1 MVDSQASIRVDI
13 DLAQALADLKL
24 LEKQIQFFNKSI
36 VQGTAQAKSIQ
47 NEFNTSLLHNI
58 NATGKFTA
66 SMGKVHTETERFTN
80 ALEKNKLSAREYFR
94 YSMASTKSFGR
105 LFGKEFGTITK
116 VAEERVKQLQAR
128 HIELGRAA
136 DGAMRSVS
144 IVPKSLDY
152 SKAST
157 SMQIAIQKQ
166 QIFNKLLDTGT
177 TKLLN
182 FGKNT
187 QWAGRQLMVG
197 FTIPLAILG
206 SSAIRTFKDMEMQ
219 AIRFKKVYGD
229 MFTATSETDA
239 ALENIKNLATE
250 FTKYGISV
258 ADTIKLAADAAA
270 AGNSGKQLE
279 GVVTQAT
286 KLSVLGGVAQE
297 QALDA
302 TIAIQNAF
310 RVTGKE
316 LEDTINFLNAVEN
329 QTVVALDDITQAIP
343 KVAPVIRQLGGD
355 IKDLAFFMAAMQE
368 GGVAASEAANALKS
382 GLASLIN
389 PTKQASTMA
398 ESLGI
403 NLKGIVEQNAGDL
416 RMTVLSFA
424 NALKPLEDLQ
434 KAQLIEQ
441 IFGKYQFARL
451 STLFDNVAR
460 SGNQASRVLDIANE
474 STEALAMT
482 AEKELGVTASSSAIK
497 FQASIEKLKASLV
510 PAGQAFAEALTPLIE
525 FATKALEKF
534 NSFSDGTKKGI
545 VTLLAVLGGVGPVL
559 LMSIGLIA
567 NGLANIG
574 KGLNLLRKG
583 YQNIVLGS
591 GEVGNATNY
600 MTMEQLEALS
610 VANNLHS
617 AHQMLTNQFALE
629 GGALLELTTI
639 YRQATAAATAFAT
652 ANPGMVVP
660 GTAKKLKTPKFG
672 KPMAKG
678 GFVPGTGNKDSVPTV
693 LMPGEFVVRK
703 DAAQANSQTLIEMN
717 KGGQT
722 YRAMGTPSFGKLA
735 YRATGSQP
743 TDPTFSHIQPNLGRV
758 SSQDLRMLLDLGIS
772 QGDTRSQNVL
782 ELIRIADQEGLL
794 PRYNKS
800 GAIIVGGAGLP
811 LDYSLNNLLN
821 VANDLTVED
830 FNPDGTL
837 KEGKNAVTG
846 RELKESLQRQ
856 LIQDS
861 NATKQTMSTLGVKRR
876 DKEKFRNSLMYQMSL
891 IDDNALYSDK
901 GNPSLGIRSFF
912 NDGQDIIERGLRG
925 SGLNKREAKKR
936 IEKAKTAVRE
946 IRFNFTEPLYNLLK
960 SEGAIVEEPG
970 SDGSTK
976 RYRVKGESRVRQ
988 VYTSTPRAKTFTK
1001 EMRIVPKPTRPQASV
1016 KAPRRPRLDQLLKD
1030 PNTTLRFG
1038 AASAIPGRRMGPFF
1052 RPTAGGTPA
1061 YGEQGVTPAMLM
1073 PGEFVVNSQSA
1084 QQFGPQLQ
1092 AMNQGGIAY
1101 RQDPS
1106 GPGYDPVTPE
1116 AQKYIDAYNQKID
1129 EIQKNNPGAELTEND
1144 YREARRYA
1152 DRTVPQGR
1160 NRKPS
1165 RFGKAVDNARTGVS
1179 RVASR
1184 VSESGLGKNIKVLND
1199 TIKNNV
1205 ETVDKN
1211 TSAVEDGTKGN
1222 QYQNKRNRFAGR
1234 AGAIS
1239 NIGFAVSGAAM
1250 AYGMMGQGK
1259 SAEIAS
1265 NVGQIGMAVSS
1276 LTMFLPMLANPTMMA
1291 VTAIAGFAGL
1301 VMLHNKT
1308 MSDAAKKG
1316 YETASLMGVTQ
1327 KEMQKVSDATGKIAR
1342 SEVAKRQREEG
1353 VTYDPN
1359 QSDFGTGFIT
1369 TDAGKDL
1376 VGSVKKFEKAGVDS
1390 TQAIAQKLSGFVLQG
1405 LMTAA
1410 EAESVA
1416 LQLGRTIGSAQYG
1429 VKVRGEIIDLIGV
1442 NGTSA
1447 LRNPIE
1453 IRVRLLE
1460 ETEKSS
1466 TSYIQGLRKQLED
1479 ASDYSIAEVIFPS
1492 KERFKEAR
1500 EEGQNYITAF
1510 MESLDPEKRRQRLQ
1524 KEFEGASVGQSDT
1537 LLRNSQEMIDSA
1549 RIEYEERKA
1558 STLETEKRIKAELLS
1573 TKNSERKLVLEN
1585 QLSIIAKQK
1594 AFFENQYNNQSDK
1607 LLKKQTAYYQDGL
1620 NAFKQLENEKE
1631 KAGKLDVSRNKILE
1645 KFKGTGAQEIS
1656 ETVVDKLSKIKDKD
1670 VQYRI
1675 NTLITSDQL
1684 DVDNASSL
1692 LTMFANDEKGI
1703 SRKIDAIINTKGI
1716 ENVNRLIS
1724 GLSTLE
1730 NTETQK
1736 RLFTEISN
1744 LGKTKFD
1751 SALEFLKHAEGIP
1764 EAFFDLSEVSKNL
1777 DSTDIAQAG
1786 EDLQK
1791 VEKELGNIGKLT
1803 RDQKDTKILQFIAGD
1818 EDFAVLKDE
1827 VEYFKSLD
1835 DVNTKTF
1842 FTVFRT
1848 LSEEYSQEAA
1858 QAAYLERNP
1867 MPSIIPKGKELQEWF
1882 LKNVTIPETK
1892 NFIDIMQQ
1900 FPEIFGDA
1908 IEGADGGGSIPIKT
1922 DQLIALRI
1930 LGLDPA
1936 ALSQLDY
1943 AKAAQI
1949 LNSSAKEQKKVISSL
1964 NQELRANAIKAYA
1977 LKSAEEVLEDQ
1988 MSATSNAIG
1997 TYINMLESTSIKP
2010 VQDQIDKYTELTNK
2024 QQDQIDKY
2032 QKGLQQLSDKESNIN
2047 KTYDSRISII
2057 DKVSAA
2063 NERAAQKQ
2071 QRQIS
2076 LASAIASGDF
2086 GAAAQAAA
2094 DITSADAQAQLEDT
2108 RTALELQ
2115 RQNDLKNLTVE
2126 INGILYTRE
2135 TIETNIKNID
2145 EEIYQR
2151 SLLIKAEQQKIADI
2165 EKTITAEKEKQRKL
2179 QVLTQISQLSTQMQ
2193 TTVDQTQRQAMGA
2206 QIGYLGQSIGLDPN
2220 SPQSITNLSNQ
2231 LGINAQALVDNLA
2244 KSQQVVGLTAAEF
2257 VKEFEK
2263 GQKLAG
2269 KFSKA
2274 IDETSVQGKL
2284 SLSYM
2289 TSLQNAWSGDEKK
2302 GVAGLVSTGTTIK
2315 DTLIGAGVAI
2325 VAGKK
2330 ALDDALA
2337 AANIALAKAQAAQN
2351 TSPQF
2356 RYDPKTKKMVPVAF
2370 GGVMGYMGGGKVN
2383 KYPLGGLIPYMGGG
2397 KVRKYAVGGNINYKG
2412 SSEPAPVRMN
2422 LGGMTLGS
2430 IAPGLGNTDR
2440 VPALLTPGE
2449 FVVRK
2454 SVAKENMGFL
2464 KALNGDVFPQLGQG
2478 LQSSSITP
2486 ITSTLING
2494 GTTLYNNNY
2503 SVNVN
2508 VAGTDASANDI
2519 ANIVVRKIKTANDRN
2534 VRGSRY

>member
-1 MVDSQASIRVDI
+1 VVDAQANIRVNLDA
-13 DLAQALADLKL
+13 AQALAELKA

-36 VQGTAQAKSIQ
+36 IQGSAQAKSVQ
-47 NEFNTSLLHNI
+47 NEFTSSLLHNI

-136 DGAMRSVS
+136 DGAMRSVK
-144 IVPKSLDY
+144 ILPNSLDY

-206 SSAIRTFKDMEMQ
+206 STAIRTFKDMETQ

-229 MFTATSETDA
+229 MFTAQGETDA
-239 ALENIKNLATE
+239 ALENIKRLANE
-250 FTKYGISV
+250 FTKYGIAV

-270 AGNSGKQLE
+270 AGSSGKQLE
-279 GVVTQAT
+279 AVVTQAT

-329 QTVVALDDITQAIP
+329 QTVVALDDITEAIP

-368 GGVAASEAANALKS
+368 GGVKASEAANALKS

-389 PTKQASTMA
+389 PSKAANEQAQA
-398 ESLGI
+398 LGI
-403 NLKGIVEQNAGDL
+403 NLQGIVDQNAGDL
-416 RMTVLSFA
+416 RMTVMSFA
-424 NALKPLEDLQ
+424 NALQPLDDLS
-434 KAQLIEQ
+434 KARLIET
-441 IFGKYQFARL
+441 IFGKYQFARI

-482 AEKELGVTASSSAIK
+482 AEKELGVTAASSAVK

-510 PAGQAFAEALTPLIE
+510 PVGQAFAEALTPLIE

-559 LMSIGLIA
+559 LMSIGLVA

-574 KGLNLLRKG
+574 KGINLLRKG

-617 AHQMLTNQFALE
+617 AHEMLTSQFALE
-629 GGALLELTTI
+629 SGALLELTTI
-639 YRQATAAATAFAT
+639 YRQATAAAQAFAT
-652 ANPGMVVP
+652 ANPGMVTP
-660 GTAKKLKTPKFG
+660 GTAKRLKTPKFG
-672 KPMAKG
+672 KPQPPIPMAEG
-678 GFVPGTGNKDSVPTV
+678 GFVPGTGNKDTVPAV

-703 DAAQANSQTLIEMN
+703 DAAQANSQTLKQMN
-717 KGGQT
+717 KGGGT
-722 YRAMGTPSFGKLA
+722 YRSKGTPMFGKVA
-735 YRATGSQP
+735 YRAEGDINPLGDINPFHAQTQSLHFFDAADMASIDPNIKFFTEKNGITGRLYGG
-743 TDPTFSHIQPNLGRV
+743 FSMLGSNAFNQLFQGPQAENIKNLLGGNT
-758 SSQDLRMLLDLGIS
+758 SSFPMHRNEAQAIYNLLDTVENPSNIMNAAKKELRWNLDAYPSESDWKINSAERIAMADLDARGIYPSDPKYRRMFNALTSKYEKIISSGVTTRQSATKVVEFTSNRNARASTLGITLDKGMKAYKTG
-772 QGDTRSQNVL
+772 QGRPGEYSGGVSRRGMSLVNQ
-782 ELIRIADQEGLL
+782 L
-794 PRYNKS
+794 PMLRDKRF
-800 GAIIVGGAGLP
+800 GIVGG
-811 LDYSLNNLLN
+811 
-821 VANDLTVED
+821 
-830 FNPDGTL
+830 
-837 KEGKNAVTG
+837 
-846 RELKESLQRQ
+846 
-856 LIQDS
+856 
-861 NATKQTMSTLGVKRR
+861 KQTQLPEWLQEPQTTSIPSTQ
-876 DKEKFRNSLMYQMSL
+876 S
-891 IDDNALYSDK
+891 
-901 GNPSLGIRSFF
+901 
-912 NDGQDIIERGLRG
+912 
-925 SGLNKREAKKR
+925 
-936 IEKAKTAVRE
+936 
-946 IRFNFTEPLYNLLK
+946 
-960 SEGAIVEEPG
+960 
-970 SDGSTK
+970 
-976 RYRVKGESRVRQ
+976 
-988 VYTSTPRAKTFTK
+988 
-1001 EMRIVPKPTRPQASV
+1001 
-1016 KAPRRPRLDQLLKD
+1016 RRPRMDQLLAD
-1030 PNTTLRFG
+1030 PNSTIRFG
-1038 AASAIPGRRMGPFF
+1038 AAANISGRRMGPFGA
-1052 RPTAGGTPA
+1052 RARRAKGTPA
-1061 YGEQGVTPAMLM
+1061 YGEQGVTPAMLT

-1092 AMNQGGIAY
+1092 AMNQGGIVY

-1106 GPGYDPVTPE
+1106 GPGYDAPNALQRRKRLKTPKFGN
-1116 AQKYIDAYNQKID
+1116 AMATRFADFVD
-1129 EIQKNNPGAELTEND
+1129 PGNS
-1144 YREARRYA
+1144 
-1152 DRTVPQGR
+1152 Q
-1160 NRKPS
+1160 S
-1165 RFGKAVDNARTGVS
+1165 
-1179 RVASR
+1179 
-1184 VSESGLGKNIKVLND
+1184 VLD
-1199 TIKNNV
+1199 KSLKDLSKTIKNNV
-1205 ETVDKN
+1205 ETLNKN
-1211 TSAVEDGTKGN
+1211 TNVVEDGIKEN
-1222 QYQNKRNRFAGR
+1222 QDQDKRNRFAGK
-1234 AGAIS
+1234 AGTIS

-1259 SAEIAS
+1259 SAEISS
-1265 NVGQIGMAVSS
+1265 NVGQIGMAASS
-1276 LTMFLPMLANPTMMA
+1276 LAMFLPMLTNPTMMA

-1316 YETASLMGVTQ
+1316 YETASLMGITQ
-1327 KEMQKVSDATGKIAR
+1327 KEMQKVSDATGKNSRSEIAR
-1342 SEVAKRQREEG
+1342 RQREDG

-1376 VGSVKKFEKAGVDS
+1376 VESVKKFEKAGVDS
-1390 TQAIAQKLSGFVLQG
+1390 AQAIAQKLSGFVLEG
-1405 LMTAA
+1405 LMTAV

-1429 VKVRGEIIDLIGV
+1429 VKVRGEIVDLIGV

-1466 TSYIQGLRKQLED
+1466 NSYIQGLRKQLED
-1479 ASDYSIAEVIFPS
+1479 ASDYSIAEVLFPS
-1492 KERFKEAR
+1492 RERFKEAR
-1500 EEGQNYITAF
+1500 EEGQNYITSF

-1524 KEFEGASVGQSDT
+1524 KEFEGASFGQSDT

-1549 RIEYEERKA
+1549 KIEYQERKA
-1558 STLETEKRIKAELLS
+1558 STLETEKRIKAELIS

-1607 LLKKQTAYYQDGL
+1607 LLKKQTTYYQDGL
-1620 NAFKQLENEKE
+1620 NSFKQLENEKE
-1631 KAGKLDVSRNKILE
+1631 KAGKLDISRNKILE

-1692 LTMFANDEKGI
+1692 LTMFASDEKGL
-1703 SRKIDAIINTKGI
+1703 SRKVDYIINTKGI
-1716 ENVNRLIS
+1716 ESVNRLVS

-1730 NTETQK
+1730 DTETQK

-1751 SALEFLKHAEGIP
+1751 SALEFLKQAEGIP
-1764 EAFFDLSEVSKNL
+1764 EAFFNLSEVSKNL
-1777 DSTDIAQAG
+1777 DSTEIAQAG
-1786 EDLQK
+1786 EDIQK
-1791 VEKELGNIGKLT
+1791 VNKELGDMGKLT
-1803 RDQKDTKILQFIAGD
+1803 REQKDAKILNFIEGD
-1818 EDFAVLKDE
+1818 QDFAVLKDE

-1848 LSEEYSQEAA
+1848 LSEEFSQEAA
-1858 QAAYLERNP
+1858 VAAYQEQNP
-1867 MPSIIPKGKELQEWF
+1867 MSYQYPGIVPKGNELKTWF

-1908 IEGADGGGSIPIKT
+1908 VEGADGGGSIPIKT

-1943 AKAAQI
+1943 VKAAQI
-1949 LNSSAKEQKKVISSL
+1949 LNSSAKEQKKVIAAL
-1964 NQELRANAIKAYA
+1964 NQELRENAIKAYA
-1977 LKSAEEVLEDQ
+1977 LKSAEEVLENQID
-1988 MSATSNAIG
+1988 STSSAIG
-1997 TYINMLESTSIKP
+1997 AYINMLESSSIDP
-2010 VQDQIDKYTELTNK
+2010 IQDQIDKYTELTNK

-2032 QKGLQQLSDKESNIN
+2032 QRGLQKLSDKEDNIN
-2047 KTYDSRISII
+2047 KIYDERISAI
-2057 DKVSAA
+2057 DKVTQANDRSAQ
-2063 NERAAQKQ
+2063 RQ
-2071 QRQIS
+2071 QRQID

-2086 GAAAQAAA
+2086 GAAAGAVAE
-2094 DITSADAQAQLEDT
+2094 ITNAEAQAQLEDT
-2108 RTALELQ
+2108 RVALEQQQQAELAA
-2115 RQNDLKNLTVE
+2115 LAVE
-2126 INGILYTRE
+2126 INGQLYTRE
-2135 TIETNIKNID
+2135 QIETSIKTIE

-2151 SLLIKAEQQKIADI
+2151 TLLIRTEQQKIADI

-2179 QVLTQISQLSTQMQ
+2179 QVLSQISQLSTQMQ
-2193 TTVDQTQRQAMGA
+2193 MTVDQTQRQAMGA

-2220 SPQSITNLSNQ
+2220 NPQSITNLSNQ

-2244 KSQQVVGLTAAEF
+2244 KSQQVVGLTASEF

-2289 TSLQNAWSGDEKK
+2289 TSLQNAWAGDEKK

-2315 DTLIGAGVAI
+2315 NTLIGAGAAI

-2337 AANIALAKAQAAQN
+2337 AANVALANAKAAQN
-2351 TSPQF
+2351 TSPQLK
-2356 RYDPKTKKMVPVAF
+2356 YDPKTKKMVPVAF
-2370 GGVMGYMGGGKVN
+2370 GGLIGYMGGGKVN
-2383 KYPLGGLIPYMGGG
+2383 RYAMGGN
-2397 KVRKYAVGGNINYKG
+2397 VNYKG
-2412 SSEPAPVRMN
+2412 STEPAPVRMSIGN
-2422 LGGMTLGS
+2422 LV
-2430 IAPGLGNTDR
+2430 PGLGNTDR

-2454 SVAKENMGFL
+2454 SVAQENLGL
-2464 KALNGDVFPQLGQG
+2464 LQALNGDVFPGMKG
-2478 LQSSSITP
+2478 GMGANAIMAP
-2486 ITSTLING
+2486 ITNTVMEGS
-2494 GTTLYNNNY
+2494 TTLYNNNY

-2508 VAGTDASANDI
+2508 VGGTNSTADEVAN
-2519 ANIVVRKIKTANDRN
+2519 VVIRKIKGMNDRGI
-2534 VRGSRY
+2534 RGNRY

>member
-1 MVDSQASIRVDI
+1 MVDAQANIRVNLDA
-13 DLAQALADLKL
+13 AQALAELKA

-36 VQGTAQAKSIQ
+36 IQGSSQAKSIQ
-47 NEFNTSLLHNI
+47 NEFTSSLLHNI

-136 DGAMRSVS
+136 DGAMRSVK
-144 IVPKSLDY
+144 ILPNSLDY

-166 QIFNKLLDTGT
+166 QIFNKLLDAGT

-206 SSAIRTFKDMEMQ
+206 STAIRTFKDMETQ

-229 MFTATSETDA
+229 MFTAQGETDA
-239 ALENIKNLATE
+239 ALENIKRLGNE
-250 FTKYGISV
+250 FTKYGIAV

-279 GVVTQAT
+279 AVVTQAT

-329 QTVVALDDITQAIP
+329 QTVVALDDITEAIP

-368 GGVAASEAANALKS
+368 GGVKASEAANALKS

-389 PTKQASTMA
+389 PSKAANEQAQA
-398 ESLGI
+398 LGI
-403 NLKGIVEQNAGDL
+403 NLKGIVDQNAGDL
-416 RMTVLSFA
+416 RMTVMSFA
-424 NALKPLEDLQ
+424 NALQPLDDLS
-434 KAQLIEQ
+434 KARLIET
-441 IFGKYQFARL
+441 IFGKYQFARI

-482 AEKELGVTASSSAIK
+482 AEKELGVTAASSAVK

-510 PAGQAFAEALTPLIE
+510 PVGQAFAEALTPLIE

-559 LMSIGLIA
+559 LMSIGLVA

-574 KGLNLLRKG
+574 KGINLLRKG

-617 AHQMLTNQFALE
+617 AHEMLTSQFALE
-629 GGALLELTTI
+629 SGALLELTTI

-652 ANPGMVVP
+652 ANPGMVTP
-660 GTAKKLKTPKFG
+660 GTATKLKNPKFG
-672 KPMAKG
+672 KRMAKG
-678 GFVPGTGNKDSVPTV
+678 GWVPGTGNKDSVPTV

-703 DAAQANSQTLIEMN
+703 DAAQANSQTLEQMN

-722 YRAMGTPSFGKLA
+722 YRSMGTPSSGKVA

-743 TDPTFSHIQPNLGRV
+743 TDPVFAHIQPNLGKV

-782 ELIRIADQEGLL
+782 DLIRIADQAELL
-794 PRYNKS
+794 PRYQKS
-800 GAIIVGGAGLP
+800 GAVVVGGAGLP

-821 VANDLTVED
+821 VANDLTADD

-837 KEGKNAVTG
+837 KEGKKAVTG
-846 RELKESLQRQ
+846 SQLKESLQRQ

-861 NATKQTMSTLGVKRR
+861 NATIETMGSLSIKRKDR
-876 DKEKFRNSLMYQMSL
+876 EKFKNSLLNQISL
-891 IDDNALYSDK
+891 IDDAALYSDK

-912 NDGQDIIERGLRG
+912 DDGKDVIERGLRG
-925 SGLNKREAKKR
+925 SGLNKREAKRR
-936 IEKAKTAVRE
+936 IENAKKALREVRL
-946 IRFNFTEPLYNLLK
+946 NFAEPLYNFLK
-960 SEGAIVEEPG
+960 NEGAIQEIEAN
-970 SDGSTK
+970 GSTK
-976 RYRVKGESRVRQ
+976 RYRVAGESEVRQ
-988 VYTSTPRAKTFTK
+988 VYTHTPKATTFDKNARA
-1001 EMRIVPKPTRPQASV
+1001 RVPRLGVSQTSPS
-1016 KAPRRPRLDQLLKD
+1016 PRRPRMDQLLAD
-1030 PNTTLRFG
+1030 PNSTLRFG
-1038 AASAIPGRRMGPFF
+1038 NARNIPGRGMGPFF
-1052 RPTAGGTPA
+1052 SRMRSGGTPS
-1061 YGEQGVTPAMLM
+1061 YGEQGVTPAMLT

-1092 AMNQGGIAY
+1092 GMNQGGIVY

-1106 GPGYDPVTPE
+1106 GPGYDAPNALQKRKRLKTPKFGN
-1116 AQKYIDAYNQKID
+1116 AMATRFADFVD
-1129 EIQKNNPGAELTEND
+1129 PGNSQSVLD
-1144 YREARRYA
+1144 
-1152 DRTVPQGR
+1152 
-1160 NRKPS
+1160 KS
-1165 RFGKAVDNARTGVS
+1165 
-1179 RVASR
+1179 
-1184 VSESGLGKNIKVLND
+1184 IKDLNK

-1205 ETVDKN
+1205 ETLNKN
-1211 TSAVEDGTKGN
+1211 TNVVEDGIKGN
-1222 QYQNKRNRFAGR
+1222 QDQDKRNRFAGK
-1234 AGAIS
+1234 AGTIS

-1259 SAEIAS
+1259 SAEISS
-1265 NVGQIGMAVSS
+1265 NVGQIGMAASS
-1276 LTMFLPMLANPTMMA
+1276 LAMFLPMLTNPTMMA

-1316 YETASLMGVTQ
+1316 YETASLMGITQ
-1327 KEMQKVSDATGKIAR
+1327 KEMQKVSEATGKNSRSEIAR
-1342 SEVAKRQREEG
+1342 RQREDG
-1353 VTYDPN
+1353 VSYDPN

-1376 VGSVKKFEKAGVDS
+1376 VKSVKQYEKAGIDS
-1390 TQAIAQKLSGFVLQG
+1390 SKAIAQKLSGFVLEG

-1410 EAESVA
+1410 ESESVA

-1429 VKVRGEIIDLIGV
+1429 VKVRGEIVDLIGV

-1466 TSYIQGLRKQLED
+1466 NSYIQGLRKQLED
-1479 ASDYSIAEVIFPS
+1479 ASDYSIAEVLFPS
-1492 KERFKEAR
+1492 TERFKEAR
-1500 EEGQNYITAF
+1500 KEGQNYITSF

-1524 KEFEGASVGQSDT
+1524 KEFEGASFGQSDT

-1549 RIEYEERKA
+1549 KIEYQERKA
-1558 STLETEKRIKAELLS
+1558 STLETEKRIKAELIS

-1607 LLKKQTAYYQDGL
+1607 LLKKQTTYYQDGL
-1620 NAFKQLENEKE
+1620 NSFKQLENEKE
-1631 KAGKLDVSRNKILE
+1631 KAGKLDISRNKILE

-1692 LTMFANDEKGI
+1692 LTMFASDEKGI
-1703 SRKIDAIINTKGI
+1703 SRKVDYIINTKGI
-1716 ENVNRLIS
+1716 ESVNRLVS

-1730 NTETQK
+1730 DTETQK
-1736 RLFTEISN
+1736 RLFTEISI

-1751 SALEFLKHAEGIP
+1751 SALEFLKQAEGIP

-1777 DSTDIAQAG
+1777 DSVDIAQAG

-1803 RDQKDTKILQFIAGD
+1803 RDQKDAKILEFISGD
-1818 EDFAVLKDE
+1818 QDFAVLKDE

-1848 LSEEYSQEAA
+1848 LSEEYNQEAA
-1858 QAAYLERNP
+1858 IAAYQKQNP
-1867 MPSIIPKGKELQEWF
+1867 MSYQYPGIVPKGNELKTWF

-1908 IEGADGGGSIPIKT
+1908 VEGADGGGSIPIKT
-1922 DQLIALRI
+1922 AQLIELRMK
-1930 LGLDPA
+1930 GLDPA

-1943 AKAAQI
+1943 TKAAQI
-1949 LNSSAKEQKKVISSL
+1949 LNSSAKEQKKVIAAL
-1964 NQELRANAIKAYA
+1964 NQELRENAIKAYA
-1977 LKSAEEVLEDQ
+1977 LKSAEEVLQDQ
-1988 MSATSNAIG
+1988 IDSTSNAVG
-1997 TYINMLESTSIKP
+1997 AYINMLESSSIKP
-2010 VQDQIDKYTELTNK
+2010 IQDQIDKYNELTNK

-2032 QKGLQQLSDKESNIN
+2032 QRGLQKLSDKEDNIN
-2047 KTYDSRISII
+2047 KIYDERISAI
-2057 DKVSAA
+2057 DKVTQA
-2063 NERAAQKQ
+2063 NDRAAQRQ
-2071 QRQIS
+2071 QRQID

-2086 GAAAQAAA
+2086 GAAASAAA
-2094 DITSADAQAQLEDT
+2094 EITNAEAQAQLEDT
-2108 RTALELQ
+2108 RAALEQQQQAELAA
-2115 RQNDLKNLTVE
+2115 LTVE
-2126 INGILYTRE
+2126 INGQLYTRE
-2135 TIETNIKNID
+2135 QIETNIKSI
-2145 EEIYQR
+2145 EESIYQTT
-2151 SLLIKAEQQKIADI
+2151 LLVRTEQEKIAVI

-2179 QVLTQISQLSTQMQ
+2179 QVLTQMSQLSTQMQ
-2193 TTVDQTQRQAMGA
+2193 TTVNQSARQAMGA
-2206 QIGYLGQSIGLDPN
+2206 QLGYLGQSIGLDPN
-2220 SPQSITNLSNQ
+2220 SPESVAATSQS
-2231 LGINAQALVDNLA
+2231 LGINVQALADSILR
-2244 KSQQVVGLTAAEF
+2244 SQQIANLTANEFAIKAEEA
-2257 VKEFEK
+2257 KK
-2263 GQKLAG
+2263 KAG
-2269 KFSKA
+2269 DLSRFYGEA
-2274 IDETSVQGKL
+2274 SVEGKN
-2284 SLSYM
+2284 SLGYL
-2289 TSLQNAWSGDEKK
+2289 TSLNSAWSGDSKK
-2302 GVAGLVSTGTTIK
+2302 SGLGGMVSTGK
-2315 DTLIGAGVAI
+2315 DILSSLSQSADAIRIGKTQIQNAV
-2325 VAGKK
+2325 
-2330 ALDDALA
+2330 DSALA
-2337 AANIALAKAQAAQN
+2337 AIRSARRPYA
-2351 TSPQF
+2351 
-2356 RYDPKTKKMVPVAF
+2356 
-2370 GGVMGYMGGGKVN
+2370 MGGIVARMA
-2383 KYPLGGLIPYMGGG
+2383 MGGN
-2397 KVRKYAVGGNINYKG
+2397 VNYKG
-2412 SSEPAPVRMN
+2412 STEPAPVRMAVGN
-2422 LGGMTLGS
+2422 LV
-2430 IAPGLGNTDR
+2430 PGLGNTDR

-2454 SVAKENMGFL
+2454 SVAKENLGLL
-2464 KALNGDVFPQLGQG
+2464 KALNSDVFPQMSGG
-2478 LQSSSITP
+2478 IGANAAMVP
-2486 ITSTLING
+2486 ITNTNMEGS
-2494 GTTLYNNNY
+2494 TTLYNNNY

-2508 VAGTDASANDI
+2508 VGGTNSTADEVAN
-2519 ANIVVRKIKTANDRN
+2519 VVIRKIKGMNDRGI
-2534 VRGSRY
+2534 RGNRY

>member
-1 MVDSQASIRVDI
+1 MVDAQANIRVNLDST
-13 DLAQALADLKL
+13 QALAELKA

-36 VQGTAQAKSIQ
+36 IQGSSEAARIQ
-47 NEFNTSLLHNI
+47 NEFSTSLIHNI

-94 YSMASTKSFGR
+94 YSMASTKSFGK

-136 DGAMRSVS
+136 DGAMRSIS

-157 SMQIAIQKQ
+157 SMQLAIQKQ
-166 QIFNKLLDTGT
+166 QIFNRLLDSGT

-239 ALENIKNLATE
+239 ALENIKNLAIE
-250 FTKYGISV
+250 FTKYGIAVS
-258 ADTIKLAADAAA
+258 DTIKLAADAAA
-270 AGNSGKQLE
+270 AGNAGKQLE
-279 GVVTQAT
+279 NVVTQAT
-286 KLSVLGGVAQE
+286 KLSVLGGVNQE

-316 LEDTINFLNAVEN
+316 LENTINFLNAVEN
-329 QTVVALDDITQAIP
+329 QTVVALDDITEAIP

-368 GGVAASEAANALKS
+368 GGVKASEAANALKS

-389 PTKQASTMA
+389 PSKQATKTAA
-398 ESLGI
+398 ELGI
-403 NLKGIVEQNAGDL
+403 NLQGIVDQNAGDL
-416 RMTVLSFA
+416 RMTVMSFA
-424 NALKPLEDLQ
+424 NALQPLEDLQ
-434 KAQLIEQ
+434 KARLIEQ
-441 IFGKYQFARL
+441 IFGKYQFARI

-497 FQASIEKLKASLV
+497 FQASIEKLKASLA
-510 PAGQAFAEALTPLIE
+510 PTGQAFTEALTPLIE
-525 FATKALEKF
+525 FAVKALEKF

-559 LMSIGLIA
+559 LMSIGLVA

-591 GEVGNATNY
+591 GELGNATNY

-617 AHQMLTNQFALE
+617 AHQMLTNEFALE
-629 GGALLELTTI
+629 GRALIELTTI

-660 GTAKKLKTPKFG
+660 GTEKRLKTPKFR

-678 GFVPGTGNKDSVPTV
+678 GWVPGTGNKDSVPTV

-703 DAAQANSQTLIEMN
+703 DAAQANSQTLEQMN

-722 YRAMGTPSFGKLA
+722 YRGMGTPSFKKLA
-735 YRATGSQP
+735 YRAIGSQP

-782 ELIRIADQEGLL
+782 ELIKIADQAELL
-794 PRYNKS
+794 PRYQKS

-821 VANDLTVED
+821 VANDLTAED

-837 KEGKNAVTG
+837 KEGKKAVTG

-861 NATKQTMSTLGVKRR
+861 NATKETMSSLGVKKR
-876 DKEKFRNSLMYQMSL
+876 DKEKFKNSLMHQMSL

-901 GNPSLGIRSFF
+901 GNTSLGIRSFF

-936 IEKAKTAVRE
+936 IESAKKAIREVRL
-946 IRFNFTEPLYNLLK
+946 NFAEPLYNFLK
-960 SEGAIVEEPG
+960 TEGAIEEVG

-976 RYRVKGESRVRQ
+976 RYRVRGESEVRQ
-988 VYTSTPRAKTFTK
+988 VYTHTPKATSFDKDRTV
-1001 EMRIVPKPTRPQASV
+1001 RVPRSGARQTSPV
-1016 KAPRRPRLDQLLKD
+1016 PRRPRMDQLLKD

-1038 AASAIPGRRMGPFF
+1038 AASNLIPGRRMGPFF

-1061 YGEQGVTPAMLM
+1061 YGEQGVTPAMLT
-1073 PGEFVVNSQSA
+1073 PGEFVVNSKSA
-1084 QQFGPQLQ
+1084 QKFGPQLQ
-1092 AMNQGGIAY
+1092 GMNQGGIAY
-1101 RQDPS
+1101 RQNPS
-1106 GPGYDPVTPE
+1106 GPGYDINPANQE
-1116 AQKYIDAYNQKID
+1116 AWVKS
-1129 EIQKNNPGAELTEND
+1129 
-1144 YREARRYA
+1144 YA
-1152 DRTVPQGR
+1152 DAKLWGATDEEAAKTANRLLGIKEKNVRGTKIKQSLSSATQTATRIGKGIALKGIDKLEQALEKNAKRIENNTNVVDDATKASQSE
-1160 NRKPS
+1160 NRKDK
-1165 RFGKAVDNARTGVS
+1165 FVGK
-1179 RVASR
+1179 
-1184 VSESGLGKNIKVLND
+1184 LG
-1199 TIKNNV
+1199 
-1205 ETVDKN
+1205 
-1211 TSAVEDGTKGN
+1211 A
-1222 QYQNKRNRFAGR
+1222 A
-1234 AGAIS
+1234 S

-1259 SAEIAS
+1259 SAEISS
-1265 NVGQIGMAVSS
+1265 NVGQIGMTVSS
-1276 LTMFLPMLANPTMMA
+1276 LAMFLPMLTNPTMLA
-1291 VTAIAGFAGL
+1291 ITAIAGFAGI

-1316 YETASLMGVTQ
+1316 YETASLMGITQ
-1327 KEMQKVSDATGKIAR
+1327 KEMQKVSDATGKNSR
-1342 SEVAKRQREEG
+1342 SEIAKRQREDG

-1376 VGSVKKFEKAGVDS
+1376 VESVKKFEKAGVDS
-1390 TQAIAQKLSGFVLQG
+1390 VQAIAQKLSGFVLEG
-1405 LMTAA
+1405 LMTAV

-1429 VKVRGEIIDLIGV
+1429 IKVRGEIVDLIGV

-1466 TSYIQGLRKQLED
+1466 TAYIDKLKEKVDKEISDSQEQGIFL
-1479 ASDYSIAEVIFPS
+1479 SIPYMF
-1492 KERFKEAR
+1492 RNYGQAR
-1500 EEGQNYITAF
+1500 DEGQNYLTAF
-1510 MESLDPEKRRQRLQ
+1510 LEGMGQFSQKDRLQ
-1524 KEFEGASVGQSDT
+1524 KEFEGASLGQSDT

-1549 RIEYEERKA
+1549 KIEYEERKA
-1558 STLETEKRIKAELLS
+1558 STLETEKRIKAELIS

-1585 QLSIIAKQK
+1585 QLNIIAKQK

-1607 LLKKQTAYYQDGL
+1607 LLKKQTTYYQDGL
-1620 NAFKQLENEKE
+1620 NSFKQLKNEKE
-1631 KAGKLDVSRNKILE
+1631 KAGKLDISRNKILE

-1692 LTMFANDEKGI
+1692 LTMFASDEKGL
-1703 SRKIDAIINTKGI
+1703 SRKVDYIIDTKGI

-1751 SALEFLKHAEGIP
+1751 SALEFLKQAEGIP
-1764 EAFFDLSEVSKNL
+1764 KAFFDLSEVSKNL

-1827 VEYFKSLD
+1827 IEYFKSLD

-1848 LSEEYSQEAA
+1848 LSEEYSAEAA
-1858 QAAYLERNP
+1858 EAAYREQNP
-1867 MPSIIPKGKELQEWF
+1867 MADQYDMAGGIIPKGKALQEWF

-1892 NFIDIMQQ
+1892 NFIEIMQQ

-1908 IEGADGGGSIPIKT
+1908 VEGADGGGSIPIKT

-1943 AKAAQI
+1943 VQAAQI
-1949 LNSSAKEQKKVISSL
+1949 LNSSAKEQKKVIASL
-1964 NQELRANAIKAYA
+1964 NQELRANAIKAHQ

-1997 TYINMLESTSIKP
+1997 SYINMLESTSIKP

-2094 DITSADAQAQLEDT
+2094 DITNADAQAQLEDT

-2151 SLLIKAEQQKIADI
+2151 TLLIKAEQQKIADI

-2179 QVLTQISQLSTQMQ
+2179 QVLTQISQLSAQMQ

-2244 KSQQVVGLTAAEF
+2244 KSQQMVGLTAAEF
-2257 VKEFEK
+2257 VKEFEN

-2289 TSLQNAWSGDEKK
+2289 TSLQNAWAGDEKK

-2315 DTLIGAGVAI
+2315 DTLIGAGTAI

-2337 AANIALAKAQAAQN
+2337 AANIALAKAQEAQN

-2370 GGVMGYMGGGKVN
+2370 GGIIGYMSGGKV
-2383 KYPLGGLIPYMGGG
+2383 K
-2397 KVRKYAVGGNINYKG
+2397 RYAMGGNINYKG
-2412 SSEPAPVRMN
+2412 STEPAPVRMAIGN
-2422 LGGMTLGS
+2422 LV
-2430 IAPGLGNTDR
+2430 PGLGNTDR

-2454 SVAKENMGFL
+2454 SVTKENLGLL
-2464 KALNGDVFPQLGQG
+2464 KALNGNVFPQMSGG
-2478 LQSSSITP
+2478 IGANSVMAP
-2486 ITSTLING
+2486 IANTNMEGS
-2494 GTTLYNNNY
+2494 TTLYNNNY

-2508 VAGTDASANDI
+2508 VAGTSSTADEVAN
-2519 ANIVVRKIKTANDRN
+2519 VVIRKIKGINDRGI
-2534 VRGSRY
+2534 RGSRY

>member
-80 ALEKNKLSAREYFR
+80 ALEKNKFSAREYFR

-157 SMQIAIQKQ
+157 SMQLAIQKQ
-166 QIFNKLLDTGT
+166 QIFNRLLDSGT

-250 FTKYGISV
+250 FTKYGIAVS
-258 ADTIKLAADAAA
+258 DTIKLAADAAA
-270 AGNSGKQLE
+270 AGNAGKQLE
-279 GVVTQAT
+279 NVVTQAT
-286 KLSVLGGVAQE
+286 KLSVLGGVNQE

-329 QTVVALDDITQAIP
+329 QTVVALDDITEAIP

-368 GGVAASEAANALKS
+368 GGVKASEAANALKS

-389 PTKQASTMA
+389 PTKQASEMA
-398 ESLGI
+398 AGLGI
-403 NLKGIVEQNAGDL
+403 NLKGIVDQNAGDL
-416 RMTVLSFA
+416 RMTVMSFA
-424 NALKPLEDLQ
+424 KALEPLDDLQ
-434 KAQLIEQ
+434 KARLIEQ
-441 IFGKYQFARL
+441 IFGKFQFARI
-451 STLFDNVAR
+451 STLFDNVAK

-510 PAGQAFAEALTPLIE
+510 PAGQAFAEALTPIIE
-525 FATKALEKF
+525 FAVKALEKF

-559 LMSIGLIA
+559 LMSIGLVA

-591 GEVGNATNY
+591 GELGNATNY

-629 GGALLELTTI
+629 SGALLELTTI

-660 GTAKKLKTPKFG
+660 GTAKRLKTPKFG
-672 KPMAKG
+672 KPMAEG
-678 GFVPGTGNKDSVPTV
+678 GWVPGTGNKDSVPTV

-703 DAAQANSQTLIEMN
+703 DAAQANSQTLEQMN

-722 YRAMGTPSFGKLA
+722 YRGMGTPSFGKLA

-782 ELIRIADQEGLL
+782 ELIRIANQAELL
-794 PRYNKS
+794 PRYQKS
-800 GAIIVGGAGLP
+800 GAVIVGGAGLP

-821 VANDLTVED
+821 VANDLTAKD

-837 KEGKNAVTG
+837 KEGKKAVTG

-861 NATKQTMSTLGVKRR
+861 NATKETMGSLGVKKR
-876 DKEKFRNSLMYQMSL
+876 DKEKFKNSLMYQMSL

-901 GNPSLGIRSFF
+901 GNTSLGIRSFF

-936 IEKAKTAVRE
+936 IESAKKAIREVRL
-946 IRFNFTEPLYNLLK
+946 NFAEPLYNFLK
-960 SEGAIVEEPG
+960 TEGAIEEVG

-976 RYRVKGESRVRQ
+976 RYRVRGESEVRQ
-988 VYTSTPRAKTFTK
+988 VYTHTPKATSFDKARTA
-1001 EMRIVPKPTRPQASV
+1001 RVPISGASQTSPV
-1016 KAPRRPRLDQLLKD
+1016 PRRPRMDQLLKD

-1038 AASAIPGRRMGPFF
+1038 AAANIAGRRMGPFF
-1052 RPTAGGTPA
+1052 RPTAGGTPS

-1106 GPGYDPVTPE
+1106 GPGYDAPNALQRRKRLKTPKFGN
-1116 AQKYIDAYNQKID
+1116 AMATRFADFVD
-1129 EIQKNNPGAELTEND
+1129 PGNS
-1144 YREARRYA
+1144 
-1152 DRTVPQGR
+1152 Q
-1160 NRKPS
+1160 
-1165 RFGKAVDNARTGVS
+1165 
-1179 RVASR
+1179 
-1184 VSESGLGKNIKVLND
+1184 SGLAKNIKVLNN
-1199 TIKNNV
+1199 TIKTNV
-1205 ETVDKN
+1205 ETIDKN
-1211 TSAVEDGTKGN
+1211 TNVVEDGIKGN
-1222 QYQNKRNRFAGR
+1222 KDQDKKNKFAGKLGT
-1234 AGAIS
+1234 AS

-1259 SAEIAS
+1259 SAEISS

-1276 LTMFLPMLANPTMMA
+1276 LAMFLPMLTNPTMLA

-1316 YETASLMGVTQ
+1316 YETASLMGITQ

-1359 QSDFGTGFIT
+1359 QADFGTGFIT

-1376 VGSVKKFEKAGVDS
+1376 IESVKKFEKAGTDS
-1390 TQAIAQKLSGFVLQG
+1390 AQAIAQKLSGFVLEG

-1410 EAESVA
+1410 QAESVA
-1416 LQLGRTIGSAQYG
+1416 LQLGRTIGSSQYG

-1442 NGTSA
+1442 DGTSA

-1466 TSYIQGLRKQLED
+1466 TTYVNSLKKKVEKEISDSSEQG
-1479 ASDYSIAEVIFPS
+1479 AFVSIPFMFRNYEQ
-1492 KERFKEAR
+1492 AR
-1500 EEGQNYITAF
+1500 DEGQNYLTAF
-1510 MESLDPEKRRQRLQ
+1510 LEGIGQFSQKDRLQ
-1524 KEFEGASVGQSDT
+1524 KEFEGASLGQSDT
-1537 LLRNSQEMIDSA
+1537 LLRNSQQMIDSA
-1549 RIEYEERKA
+1549 KIEYEERKA
-1558 STLETEKRIKAELLS
+1558 STLETEKRIKAELIS
-1573 TKNSERKLVLEN
+1573 TTNSERKLVLEN
-1585 QLSIIAKQK
+1585 QLSIITKQK
-1594 AFFENQYNNQSDK
+1594 AHFEKQYADNSNI
-1607 LLKKQTAYYQDGL
+1607 LLQKQTTYYQDGL
-1620 NAFKQLENEKE
+1620 NSFKQLENEKE
-1631 KAGKLDVSRNKILE
+1631 KAGKLDISRNKILE

-1684 DVDNASSL
+1684 DIDNASSL
-1692 LTMFANDEKGI
+1692 LTMFASDEKGI
-1703 SRKIDAIINTKGI
+1703 SRKVDFIINEQGI
-1716 ENVNRLIS
+1716 ESVNRLIS
-1724 GLSTLE
+1724 GLSTLKD
-1730 NTETQK
+1730 TETQK
-1736 RLFTEISN
+1736 RLFNEISI

-1751 SALEFLKHAEGIP
+1751 SALEFLKQAEGIP

-1777 DSTDIAQAG
+1777 DSTEIAQAG

-1803 RDQKDTKILQFIAGD
+1803 RDQKDAKILEFISGD
-1818 EDFAVLKDE
+1818 QDFSVLKDE

-1842 FTVFRT
+1842 FTIFRT
-1848 LSEEYSQEAA
+1848 MSEEFSQEAA
-1858 QAAYLERNP
+1858 VAAYQEQNP
-1867 MPSIIPKGKELQEWF
+1867 MSYQYPGIIPKGNELKKWF
-1882 LKNVTIPETK
+1882 LTNVTIPETK
-1892 NFIDIMQQ
+1892 NFVEIMQQ

-1908 IEGADGGGSIPIKT
+1908 VEGADGGGSSIPIKT

-1943 AKAAQI
+1943 VKAAQI
-1949 LNSSAKEQKKVISSL
+1949 LNSSAKEQKKVIAAL
-1964 NQELRANAIKAYA
+1964 NQELRENAIKAYA

-1997 TYINMLESTSIKP
+1997 AYINMLESTSIKP

-2193 TTVDQTQRQAMGA
+2193 MTVDQTQRQAMGA

-2220 SPQSITNLSNQ
+2220 NPQSITNLSNQ

-2244 KSQQVVGLTAAEF
+2244 KSQQVVGLTAAQF

-2263 GQKLAG
+2263 GQKLSG
-2269 KFSKA
+2269 QFSKA

-2315 DTLIGAGVAI
+2315 NTLIGAGAAI

-2330 ALDDALA
+2330 ALDDALT
-2337 AANIALAKAQAAQN
+2337 AANIALAKAKEAQN

-2397 KVRKYAVGGNINYKG
+2397 KVRKYAIGGNINYKG
-2412 SSEPAPVRMN
+2412 SSEPAPARMN

-2486 ITSTLING
+2486 INSTTITG